1 MADFCTKCSE
11 HMFGNDVTPE
21 IDVEKIAETLENDH
35 YAIVLCE
42 GCGMRA
48 VGKSDDGHI
57 YLAFAEEDQQDVNN
71 EEHVMVKWITLDE
84 YENMDPSSI

>member
-1 MADFCTKCSE
+1 MAEFCNKCSE
-11 HMFGNDVTPE
+11 RMFGG
-21 IDVEKIAETLENDH
+21 DVEPAINIQKLTQTLENDH

-57 YLAFAEEDQQDVNN
+57 YLAFAEEDQRDVNPD
-71 EEHVMVKWITLDE
+71 EHVMVKWITLDE